1 MSRYTRIICTLG
13 PASMKE
19 KMLVKMAKRGMNL
32 VRINCS
38 HGDYQQHKKMIDLV
52 RSIDKKYGFK
62 INILL
67 DLEGYRIRIGK
78 LKKNVI
84 LQRSQIFYLTQE
96 PEQYDNHIPFDYT
109 EDLKDIKKGANVFID
124 DGKLHLR
131 VMGHSSKSLKVKVI
145 QGGILKERKGV
156 NIPHLKLQSD
166 ILTDNEKA
174 NIELATENRV
184 DKISQS
190 FVRNRKDVHRVAE
203 IVKKRHPGCMVI
215 AKIENEEGV
224 RNLESII
231 DGCDGVMVARGD
243 LGVTMP
249 IHKIPMIQKY
259 IIRHCN
265 RKKKLSIIA
274 TQMLDSMIENGRPTR
289 AEVSDVANAVLDG
302 TDYVMLSGETA
313 IGRYPSRSVMVM
325 SQIVEYTENHVNIQP
340 K

>member
-1 MSRYTRIICTLG
+1 
-13 PASMKE
+13 
-19 KMLVKMAKRGMNL
+19 
-32 VRINCS
+32 
-38 HGDYQQHKKMIDLV
+38 
-52 RSIDKKYGFK
+52 
-62 INILL
+62 
-67 DLEGYRIRIGK
+67 
-78 LKKNVI
+78 
-84 LQRSQIFYLTQE
+84 
-96 PEQYDNHIPFDYT
+96 
-109 EDLKDIKKGANVFID
+109 
-124 DGKLHLR
+124 LR
-131 VMGHSSKSLKVKVI
+131 P
-145 QGGILKERKGV
+145 
-156 NIPHLKLQSD
+156 N
-166 ILTDNEKA
+166 ILTDNDKA
-174 NIELATENRV
+174 NIEFAIENRV
-184 DKISQS
+184 EKISQS
-190 FVRNRKDVHRVAE
+190 FVRNRMDVQRVAD
-203 IVKKRHPGCMVI
+203 IVKERHPGCMVI

-224 RNLESII
+224 RNIENII

-325 SQIVEYTENHVNIQP
+325 SQIVEYTENYVNIQP